1 MTLLEPYQNGHGKGI
16 GVGGIRCAVKLV
28 KPLFNECLNERIVHY
43 SKKNNNKTNKSMTKE
58 KSDKLKV
65 KEFENKKSKSKKSE
79 NKISGKCKIETCNK
93 KTGKCKNNKTCV
105 KIKRKVKKDY
115 LD

>member
-1 MTLLEPYQNGHGKGI
+1 MTLLFEEPFQNGNGKGI

-28 KPLFNECLNERIVHY
+28 KPLFNECLNERIIHY
-43 SKKNNNKTNKSMTKE
+43 SKKNNKTNRSKTIE

-65 KEFENKKSKSKKSE
+65 KEIENKKSKSKQSEKTKSGTCK
-79 NKISGKCKIETCNK
+79 NKTCTK
-93 KTGKCKNNKTCV
+93 KRGKCKNKNCTKSE
-105 KIKRKVKKDY
+105 RKVKKDY

>member
-1 MTLLEPYQNGHGKGI
+1 MTLLFEGPYQNGNGKGI

-28 KPLFNECLNERIVHY
+28 KPLFNECLNERIIHY
-43 SKKNNNKTNKSMTKE
+43 SKKDNKTNKSKTKE

-65 KEFENKKSKSKKSE
+65 KELENEKSKSKQSG
-79 NKISGKCKIETCNK
+79 NKNSGKC
-93 KTGKCKNNKTCV
+93 NNKTCT